1 MAKEKRAK
9 QIRTASKRSSQVDD
23 LRPEEA
29 VQVLRRLLDRGGNVA
44 EIVRAEME
52 QILDP
57 VECEAVASDVFC
69 GLEALDVEEL
79 WDRSGPSRYGY
90 QDPADVATEMIEEV
104 LEPYVARMRQYYEF
118 GKEDSGDQY
127 ALGILQGIYA
137 FHHEAETEFKDS
149 APDDAGEAFHWVL
162 EEWKKVQNAR
172 TARARMRTE
181 LAQRCPAWATGK
193 L

>member
-1 MAKEKRAK
+1 M
-9 QIRTASKRSSQVDD
+9 
-23 LRPEEA
+23 
-29 VQVLRRLLDRGGNVA
+29 
-44 EIVRAEME
+44 
-52 QILDP
+52 
-57 VECEAVASDVFC
+57 
-69 GLEALDVEEL
+69 
-79 WDRSGPSRYGY
+79 
-90 QDPADVATEMIEEV
+90 EMIEEV
-104 LEPYVARMRQYYEF
+104 LEPYVARMRRYHEF

-127 ALGILQGIYA
+127 ALGILQGLYA